1 MRAAFP
7 APVRGDAL
15 GGDGSCGQGRGSSG
29 EVTNFSFH
37 DRAIRAS
44 DGDA

>member
-7 APVRGDAL
+7 APVKGDAL
-15 GGDGSCGQGRGSSG
+15 GGDGSCGQGRGSLG
-29 EVTNFSFH
+29 AATNFSFC